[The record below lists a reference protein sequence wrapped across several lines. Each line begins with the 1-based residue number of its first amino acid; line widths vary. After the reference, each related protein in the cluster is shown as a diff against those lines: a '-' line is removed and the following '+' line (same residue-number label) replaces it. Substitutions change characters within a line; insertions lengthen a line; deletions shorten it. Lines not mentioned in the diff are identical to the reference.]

1 MENKIEKLKMATEHA
16 RVQMNTSKEVLC
28 QAAQKLEEAK
38 EYLHSLSEEAQ
49 SNIQVNDTDLPELID
64 AHSQAKEDYESWEKR
79 YKTNQRYLISLE
91 THR

>member
-1 MENKIEKLKMATEHA
+1 MATEHA